1 MDELRKDLQI
11 SRLFD
16 YYGDLLTDK
25 QKLFIDLYYN
35 EDFSLAEISEQEN
48 ITRQGVRDG
57 IKHAEQKLYEFE
69 DKLHLAD
76 KSEKYYGLCSRL
88 TTLTGELRTSLPY
101 SRQTAMDKAYEI
113 EQLIKKYSEL
123 F

>member
-1 MDELRKDLQI
+1 MDELRKDLRI
-11 SRLFD
+11 SRLLD

-25 QKLFIDLYYN
+25 QKLFVDLYYN

-57 IKHAEQKLYEFE
+57 IKHAEQKLLEFE
-69 DKLHLAD
+69 DKLRLAER
-76 KSEKYYGLCSRL
+76 SEIYYEINSRISKL
-88 TTLTGELRTSLPY
+88 AGELRTSLSY
-101 SRQTAMDKAYEI
+101 SRQTAMEKAYEI
-113 EQLIKKYSEL
+113 EQITKKYNEL

>member
-25 QKLFIDLYYN
+25 QKNFIDLYYN

-69 DKLHLAD
+69 DKLRLAE
-76 KSEKYYGLCSRL
+76 KSEIYYGLCSQLTRL
-88 TTLTGELRTSLPY
+88 AGELRTSLTY
-101 SRQTAMDKAYEI
+101 SKQTAMDKAYEI